1 MKRLWRPYLISI
13 TLPIQQP
20 TYKKLA
26 LIFFFCYI
34 TDAFKVAEAD
44 DDDDSEED
52 MDSDATEEQGSTEDE
67 DTPDEDEEDE
77 EEYIGGDFNEDV
89 SYFFYFL
96 INFKIS

>member
-1 MKRLWRPYLISI
+1 MLATLFNISK
-13 TLPIQQP
+13 TSSN
-20 TYKKLA
+20 Y
-26 LIFFFCYI
+26 FFCYI
-34 TDAFKVAEAD
+34 TDAFKAAEAD

-89 SYFFYFL
+89 SYIHKFYSILFL
-96 INFKIS
+96 KLNYSN

>member
-1 MKRLWRPYLISI
+1 MLFFYIS
-13 TLPIQQP
+13 
-20 TYKKLA
+20 
-26 LIFFFCYI
+26 
-34 TDAFKVAEAD
+34 DAFKAAEAD

-89 SYFFYFL
+89 SYFFFL
-96 INFKIS
+96 KLILKFRIPHSDNQEKKCK

>member
-1 MKRLWRPYLISI
+1 MSRNS
-13 TLPIQQP
+13 TN
-20 TYKKLA
+20 
-26 LIFFFCYI
+26 FFCYI
-34 TDAFKVAEAD
+34 TDAFKAAEA

-89 SYFFYFL
+89 SYIHKFYSVYIIPKAEL
-96 INFKIS
+96 QQLKPTSSI